1 MAERNPFTP
10 SFGIVPDFLAGREAI
25 LKEMSRAFE
34 NGLGDPNLAS
44 VIVGSR
50 GSGKTALLACIGD
63 EARKAGWLVVDS
75 VAAPGMLED
84 ILQRCA
90 EEAAQLV
97 EPKSRRHLSGL
108 SLGQILGI
116 EWALD
121 DPGQANWRTRMSALL
136 DQLRDKDTGLLI
148 TVDEI
153 NPEEQELVQL
163 ASLYQLFIR
172 EHRKVGLVMAGLPK
186 NATDLAD
193 NDRITF
199 LRRSRKR
206 HLGRIADVEIERAF
220 RKSFEGTGKSIAD
233 DLLELAVSA
242 SGGFPYMMQLVGY
255 NIWEECAASAT
266 VTGKDVERGIAAAR
280 SEFTENVLRSTLRDM
295 SEGDRRFA
303 LAMAPDAE
311 GSRITDVAKR
321 MGKGANY
328 ASTYK
333 ARLLK
338 QGVIEE
344 LDNGRFTFAI
354 PLLREFLMDYQRQS

>member
-1 MAERNPFTP
+1 
-10 SFGIVPDFLAGREAI
+10 
-25 LKEMSRAFE
+25 
-34 NGLGDPNLAS
+34 
-44 VIVGSR
+44 
-50 GSGKTALLACIGD
+50 
-63 EARKAGWLVVDS
+63 
-75 VAAPGMLED
+75 
-84 ILQRCA
+84 
-90 EEAAQLV
+90 
-97 EPKSRRHLSGL
+97 
-108 SLGQILGI
+108 
-116 EWALD
+116 
-121 DPGQANWRTRMSALL
+121 MSALL

-255 NIWEECAASAT
+255 NIWEECAISET
-266 VTGKDVERGIAAAR
+266 VTRKDVERGIAAAR
-280 SEFTENVLRSTLRDM
+280 SEFTDN
-295 SEGDRRFA
+295 
-303 LAMAPDAE
+303 
-311 GSRITDVAKR
+311 
-321 MGKGANY
+321 
-328 ASTYK
+328 
-333 ARLLK
+333 
-338 QGVIEE
+338 E
-344 LDNGRFTFAI
+344 LDELDELAGAAI
-354 PLLREFLMDYQRQS
+354 NKKQRVSKCPKKVYVIN